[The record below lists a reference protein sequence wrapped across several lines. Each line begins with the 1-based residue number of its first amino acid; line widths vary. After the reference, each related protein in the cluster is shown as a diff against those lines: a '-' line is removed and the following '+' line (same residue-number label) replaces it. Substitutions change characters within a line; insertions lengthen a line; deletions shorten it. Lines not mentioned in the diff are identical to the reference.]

1 MSNLTSGWAS
11 PILTGS
17 ITERDTADSTITH
30 VLTNYNLE
38 SPPGEI
44 NEHNVFDDSQFDE
57 FLKKI
62 VEPAFDEY
70 LNKVMGKSLYDF
82 PERSYRGWVTGTSP
96 GYSMLTHNHSG
107 SQLSAV
113 FYLLNEES
121 DSGGDI
127 VFFDPRANAN
137 RSYKV
142 NDWGKWFE
150 PVRLKTPSYTYSVF
164 PSFVY
169 HQVTPYTGKLRIAI
183 PVDLFV

>member
-1 MSNLTSGWAS
+1 MTIASYWAS
-11 PILTGS
+11 PILTS
-17 ITERDTADSTITH
+17 EIIDKATADATITH
-30 VLTNYNLE
+30 ILSSYNLE

-44 NEHNVFDDSQFDE
+44 NDHNIFDDDRFDA
-57 FLKKI
+57 FLKNI

-70 LNKVMGKSLYDF
+70 LTQTLGKRLYDF
-82 PERSYRGWVTGTSP
+82 EERSYRGWITGTTP
-96 GYSMLTHNHSG
+96 GYNMLTHNHSG

-113 FYLLNEES
+113 FYLLNEEA
-121 DSGGDI
+121 DAGGDI
-127 VFFDPRANAN
+127 VFLDPRSNAN
-137 RSYKV
+137 RSYKI

-150 PVRLKTPSYTYSVF
+150 PIRLKTPSYTFAVF